1 MSKIIIFYSRT
12 GNTKTMAEEY
22 AGEKG
27 IDIYEIKDL
36 VNRKGFIGFIKSA
49 IQAVMKKSTPIEDVT
64 IDISS
69 YSRVILCTPIWVGTI
84 PSPVRT
90 FILKYGQFINKVEYI
105 ILYKNEKEE
114 YKKTLD
120 EMDNMMR
127 KKRIRS
133 LGIVTGKKK

>member
-1 MSKIIIFYSRT
+1 MSRIVIFYSRT
-12 GNTKTMAEEY
+12 GNTKKVAEEY
-22 AGEKG
+22 AGKND

-49 IQAVMKKSTPIEDVT
+49 VQAVMKTPTPIGDVT

-105 ILYKNEKEE
+105 ISYKSEKEE
-114 YKKTLD
+114 HKKTLD
-120 EMDNMMR
+120 EMDNIMR